1 MIEAAIETRRVR
13 IYQGLDIHP
22 GVAPESTN
30 ETSKPS
36 GSSAILGRDYPGTR
50 FDVLV
55 DRGASVKAGEPVL
68 RDRNLPEVV
77 FTSPLSGVVSAIH
90 RGNRR
95 ALVSIVIK
103 GDNLHNVTQFD
114 IPEAPSGKDIR
125 QLMLRSGLWP
135 ALRCRPFG
143 CIPNPDRQPKAL
155 LVTAI
160 DTQPLAPEP
169 GIIISK
175 YSDEFAAGLVAIS
188 SIVDSPVYLCKS
200 AKSDF
205 LHKDCHGVGVAEF
218 DGPHPAGL
226 PGTHIHSL
234 CPIGFD
240 DEEVWHI
247 GYQDVISL
255 GHLLRTGRP
264 WFDRVVSLAGAGIRN
279 PRLLRVPLGA
289 SVDDVVAGELVEES
303 CRVISG
309 STLSGHIASGY
320 EAYLGM
326 AHCQITAIPEA
337 NPESPGS
344 GHQLFSDTRLGG
356 DAGPLIPIADLDR
369 VAPPGILAVPL
380 LRALLVGDIE
390 RARDLG
396 ALELVEEDLALLS
409 VVCPSKTDYGPLLRD
424 VLNELRGEVI
434 SKRNQ

>member
-1 MIEAAIETRRVR
+1 M
-13 IYQGLDIHP
+13 
-22 GVAPESTN
+22 
-30 ETSKPS
+30 
-36 GSSAILGRDYPGTR
+36 
-50 FDVLV
+50 
-55 DRGASVKAGEPVL
+55 
-68 RDRNLPEVV
+68 
-77 FTSPLSGVVSAIH
+77 SGVVSAIH

-95 ALVSIVIK
+95 ALVSIVIT
-103 GDNLHNVTQFD
+103 GDGLDNAVQFE
-114 IPEAPSGKDIR
+114 IPGTPSGKDIR
-125 QLMLRSGLWP
+125 ELMLLSGLWP
-135 ALRCRPFG
+135 VLKCRPFG
-143 CIPNPDRQPKAL
+143 SIPDPSREPKAL

-160 DTQPLAPEP
+160 DTQPLAPQP
-169 GIIISK
+169 GTIISK
-175 YSDEFAAGLVAIS
+175 YSDEFTTGLAAIS

-200 AKSDF
+200 AKSEF
-205 LHKDCHGVGVAEF
+205 LPKDYNGIRVAEF

-255 GHLLRTGRP
+255 GHLLGTGRP
-264 WFDRVVSLAGAGIRN
+264 WFDRVISLAGAGVRN
-279 PRLLRVPLGA
+279 PRLMKVPLGA
-289 SVDDVVAGELVEES
+289 GLAEIVAEELIEAS

-309 STLSGHIASGY
+309 STLSGHNAKGY

-326 AHCQITAIPEA
+326 GHCQVTAIPEA
-337 NPESPGS
+337 NSELPRT

-356 DAGPLIPIADLDR
+356 DTGPLIPIADLDR
-369 VAPPGILAVPL
+369 VAPPGVLAVPL

-424 VLNELRGEVI
+424 VLNQLRGEVL